1 MQQLNVIT
9 RRRLCDELGVSRS
22 TIKRWIETRHIP
34 KPLKASGQEP
44 LFDANQVK
52 EWFANMEVK
61 ND

>member
-1 MQQLNVIT
+1 MQQLNVIP
-9 RRRLCDELGVSRS
+9 RSRLCDELGVSRS
-22 TIKRWIETRHIP
+22 TIKRWVETRRFP

-52 EWFANMEVK
+52 EWFANMEAQ